1 MRKRKR
7 KRKSIS
13 GLSLYQVLLIDRLA
27 ARYSGEELD
36 RKLEELRFCSLKTA
50 KKALEQIHQ
59 QDEENN
65 GGNEK

>member
-1 MRKRKR
+1 MRKRER
-7 KRKSIS
+7 KRKSVS

-36 RKLEELRFCSLKTA
+36 RKLKELQFCSLKAA
-50 KKALEQIHQ
+50 KKALKQIHQ
-59 QDEENN
+59 QDEEND